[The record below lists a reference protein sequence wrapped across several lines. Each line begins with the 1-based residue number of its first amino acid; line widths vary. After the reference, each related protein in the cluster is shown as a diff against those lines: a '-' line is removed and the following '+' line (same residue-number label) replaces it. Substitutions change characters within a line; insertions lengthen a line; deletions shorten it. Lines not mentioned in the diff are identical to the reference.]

1 MAHKKAGGSVKNGR
15 DSVGQRLGVKA
26 GDGQLVPAGSI
37 IVRQRGQTFLSGT
50 GTGLGRDYTVFATMT
65 GRVKFEHATKTKKR
79 IRVVAADEVAAAAA
93 AKSAAEKP
101 VTKSTPAA
109 KAATQKPAAKTSSPR
124 RAAKPST
131 DDATAAPPAEA

>member
-50 GTGLGRDYTVFATMT
+50 GTGIGRDYTVFATIT

-79 IRVVAADEVAAAAA
+79 IRVVAADEVAAAVVA
-93 AKSAAEKP
+93 
-101 VTKSTPAA
+101 KSTPAA
-109 KAATQKPAAKTSSPR
+109 KAAPEKPTAKTSSPR
-124 RAAKPST
+124 RTTKPST
-131 DDATAAPPAEA
+131 DDATAAPSAEA